1 MEFTVYHIFRTTI
14 NLRRQPKGFGI
25 KGNRV
30 TLRMADLIGLKDI
43 DINVTGSHK
52 PLTMIN
58 CFCRAIEEPETDQ
71 VKLFLLILI
80 PQKFHRNVLI

>member
-1 MEFTVYHIFRTTI
+1 MFRTTI

-58 CFCRAIEEPETDQ
+58 KSFIMIKIN
-71 VKLFLLILI
+71 KLDYL
-80 PQKFHRNVLI
+80 